1 MTILFVTSC
10 YVIWNLNTKLE
21 SLEDW
26 ISDFINTIVKVQA
39 DMAKIDY
46 KGYFEADDEVGQ
58 IFNQIKTSTIKTPW
72 HTPSTSFQMG
82 AKLGLIEDKL
92 FLSPYFIH
100 LSNIKA
106 WSKADEI
113 IVLPNILDFGIDIN
127 MLFNYK
133 IGAFL
138 KIRNLLGKENQRY
151 NLYSSREFDI
161 YGGISVRF

>member
-1 MTILFVTSC
+1 MFT
-10 YVIWNLNTKLE
+10 
-21 SLEDW
+21 
-26 ISDFINTIVKVQA
+26 
-39 DMAKIDY
+39 
-46 KGYFEADDEVGQ
+46 
-58 IFNQIKTSTIKTPW
+58 FNQIKTSTIKTPW